1 MCSNSPEG
9 LGCVPY
15 CTDGD
20 QGVFISWHGRV
31 AANRPRLALR
41 GDVPIPAKI
50 LVVDDQPFVRRTLR
64 SLLLQQPHWKVF
76 EAASGRAALESV
88 RDIKP
93 DVVVMD
99 IMMPEMSGIEATYE
113 LRHLVPDT
121 KVVLISSYYTPEEAA
136 HLARLFGDGNFVEKS
151 ATGQELI
158 PAVSRM
164 LPLERQAI

>member
-1 MCSNSPEG
+1 VQTGSTYYLYDGEAEG
-9 LGCVPY
+9 HV
-15 CTDGD
+15 T
-20 QGVFISWHGRV
+20 S
-31 AANRPRLALR
+31 RPRRAG

-50 LVVDDQPFVRRTLR
+50 LVVDDQQFVRETLR
-64 SLLLQQPHWKVF
+64 YLLLQQPHWEVF

-88 RDIKP
+88 RQIRP

-113 LRHLVPDT
+113 LRQLAPKT

-136 HLARLFGDGNFVEKS
+136 HLARLFGDGNFIEKS
-151 ATGQELI
+151 ATGKDLV

-164 LPLERQAI
+164 LPSESQAV